1 MKKRTVLRLISLAM
15 FIVAV
20 IFVVC
25 ALSAPNLGRTFYIG
39 SIAIGVKVWRA
50 FYGVYAVAT
59 VGLFVGSFFVK
70 EKQ

>member
-1 MKKRTVLRLISLAM
+1 MKIRTALRLISLAM

-25 ALSAPNLGRTFYIG
+25 ALSAPTLGRTFYIG
-39 SIAIGVKVWRA
+39 SIAIGAEVWRI
-50 FYGVYAVAT
+50 FYGVYAIAM